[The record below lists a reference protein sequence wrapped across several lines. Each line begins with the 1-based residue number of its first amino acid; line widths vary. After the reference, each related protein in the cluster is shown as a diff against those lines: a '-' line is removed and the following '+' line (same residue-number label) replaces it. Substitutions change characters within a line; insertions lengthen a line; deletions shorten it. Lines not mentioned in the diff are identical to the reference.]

1 VVTFDGSDLCCA
13 AGRANLVE
21 KFNIGFVII
30 SPLLREVIFVI
41 NCFNRAYGLTS
52 TTVHAFIRMNVKH
65 AVTFIDAVHG
75 TFINAGTV
83 LYVDTGKGDDVGH
96 KNSSKSEKR
105 TVSSLVFSGLALGR
119 F

>member
-1 VVTFDGSDLCCA
+1 VVTFNGAYLCGSA
-13 AGRANLVE
+13 RRANLVE

-30 SPLLREVIFVI
+30 SPLFREVIFVI
-41 NCFNRAYGLTS
+41 DCFNRAYGLTG
-52 TTVHAFIRMNVKH
+52 TTVHALIGMNVEH
-65 AVTFIDAVHG
+65 PVTFVDAVHR

-83 LYVDTGKGDDVGH
+83 LHIDTGKGDDVGH

-105 TVSSLVFSGLALGR
+105 TVSSLVFSGHALGR

>member
-1 VVTFDGSDLCCA
+1 VVTLNGTYLCGA
-13 AGRANLVE
+13 ARRANLVE

-30 SPLLREVIFVI
+30 SPLLREIIFVI
-41 NCFNRAYGLTS
+41 DCFNRAYGLAG
-52 TTVHAFIRMNVKH
+52 TTVHTLIRMNVEH
-65 AVTFIDAVHG
+65 PVAFIDAVHR

-83 LYVDTGKGDDVGH
+83 LHIDTGKGNDVGH

-105 TVSSLVFSGLALGR
+105 TVSSLVFPGLALGR

>member
-1 VVTFDGSDLCCA
+1 VVTFDGAYLCGTA
-13 AGRANLVE
+13 RGANLVE

-41 NCFNRAYGLTS
+41 DCFNRAYGLTG
-52 TTVHAFIRMNVKH
+52 TAVHTLIGMNVEH
-65 AVTFIDAVHG
+65 SVAFIDAVHG

-83 LYVDTGKGDDVGH
+83 LHIDTGKGDDVGH

-105 TVSSLVFSGLALGR
+105 TVSSLVFSRLALGR